1 MKSGALD
8 RILDM
13 STPFMTIVDALQE
26 RMFEKNPRKE
36 HRFFCAGNSVAGSAS
51 PKFF

>member
-1 MKSGALD
+1 MKPGALD

-13 STPFMTIVDALQE
+13 STHFMTIVDTLQVQ
-26 RMFEKNPRKE
+26 MFEKNPRKE
-36 HRFFCAGNSVAGSAS
+36 HRFFCAGNRVAGSTS

>member
-13 STPFMTIVDALQE
+13 STPFMTIVDTLQVQ
-26 RMFEKNPRKE
+26 MFEKNPRKE
-36 HRFFCAGNSVAGSAS
+36 HRFFFAGNRVAGSAS

>member
-13 STPFMTIVDALQE
+13 STPFMTIVDTSQAQ
-26 RMFEKNPRKE
+26 MFEKNPRKE
-36 HRFFCAGNSVAGSAS
+36 HRFFFAGNRVAGSVS